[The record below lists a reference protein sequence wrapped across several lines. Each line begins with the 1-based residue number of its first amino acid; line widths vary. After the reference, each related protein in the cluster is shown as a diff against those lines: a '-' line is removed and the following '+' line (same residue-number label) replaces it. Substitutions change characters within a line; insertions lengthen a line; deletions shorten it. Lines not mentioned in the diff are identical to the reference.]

1 MLAFHS
7 ASERGAVKKSLL
19 LLLLPA
25 LLGALAASP
34 DRQSLEAP
42 DELVVDG
49 KVVGRR
55 VEARPDDICLVCRE
69 RVVSNGVCYLVRGQR
84 VAVHQR
90 HEQDLLARVQY
101 WLAQIQPRVAL
112 FSVDQGRSSL
122 SGVWFF
128 AGLYVLTGLVFA
140 SATAHLAVRKAMPP
154 IPWFFAGLFLN
165 AAGYLILLPRAPG
178 DAHAF
183 PAGIPAGLRKV
194 PLTRDAIECPRCG
207 TPLHPAA
214 HNCSGCGDELAPAV
228 ESETDRWRKQRNQ

>member
-1 MLAFHS
+1 MKKT
-7 ASERGAVKKSLL
+7 AVLL
-19 LLLLPA
+19 ILL
-25 LLGALAASP
+25 ALAGAFKVTAGP
-34 DRQSLEAP
+34 DPKSTEAP
-42 DELVVDG
+42 DHLVVEG
-49 KVVGRR
+49 RVVGQR
-55 VEARPDDICLVCRE
+55 VEARPREFCLVCKAAIAATD
-69 RVVSNGVCYLVRGQR
+69 VVYLVRGQR
-84 VAVHQR
+84 VALHR
-90 HEQDLLARVQY
+90 EHDQDFQSRPQD